1 MYLSKQKQT
10 ICTHIF
16 CKIRTTIRM
25 KLESTVS
32 HTCIQR
38 KNEHQMK
45 KKKKMKQDIT
55 NIVLFFNGTG
65 YWS

>member
-10 ICTHIF
+10 ICTHTF
-16 CKIRTTIRM
+16 CEIRTTIRM

-38 KNEHQMK
+38 KNEPQIK
-45 KKKKMKQDIT
+45 KKKKKNET
-55 NIVLFFNGTG
+55 RHYKYSSFF
-65 YWS
+65 